1 MAEDKNCGTK
11 VELGRG
17 AEADRRAVVDLDS
30 RARAGLD
37 SGAEVGLDHEAL
49 EYLDHGAVEDLGH
62 EAVAQHAKQ
71 GAHMEQKT
79 TRSEAAEQE
88 ITKADKNTDGAGNHH
103 GRSGRTGTE
112 SIDRLTMASAAT
124 CG

>member
-1 MAEDKNCGTK
+1 MAEDQNFGTK

-17 AEADRRAVVDLDS
+17 AEADHGAVVNLDS

-37 SGAEVGLDHEAL
+37 SGAKVGLEHEAL

-79 TRSEAAEQE
+79 TRSEAVEKEARAEL
-88 ITKADKNTDGAGNHH
+88 ADSAGAD
-103 GRSGRTGTE
+103 SWTE
-112 SIDRLTMASAAT
+112 Q
-124 CG
+124 